1 MFYAVLGSFGVEKE
15 IKDEC
20 RQHISARFLFKS
32 ACGHH
37 FHNNMSFSVTLYNS
51 TLIDNTVEIA
61 RSNQINRNPCSQLW
75 QTVTNYSLKYCS

>member
-1 MFYAVLGSFGVEKE
+1 MFYAVLGSVGVEKE

-37 FHNNMSFSVTLYNS
+37 LHNN
-51 TLIDNTVEIA
+51 LIFDKI
-61 RSNQINRNPCSQLW
+61 
-75 QTVTNYSLKYCS
+75 SLHFLLTEY